1 MKKSFLLA
9 IILQFSIFSFQF
21 PVYPQV
27 ASEAEMLSPRKVGTD
42 EMVEVFAGDV
52 LPGEYSIEVESSS
65 SMFRITEAKLF
76 VARSD
81 DGTASMRAKI
91 TLSGKGYSKL
101 FLGTAQEASDSNGAG
116 EILRY
121 MDASSEKS
129 ENPSP
134 VVFELPVSALNSP
147 VKCAAFSIKKK
158 KWYDR
163 EILFDARTLP
173 EASLLVSPEKPQKI
187 TLKNGTYRMNV
198 TLTGGSGR
206 ASITNPAY
214 IIVKDGL
221 AQAEIEWSSPNYDYM
236 KVNRTRYDVDSKI
249 LDKGGNSTFLIPV
262 YSFNKKM
269 PVTADTVAMSKSHEI
284 QYWLEFDLNSAKKAK
299 KKK

>member
-65 SMFRITEAKLF
+65 SMFRIVESVLHVKDGKMS
-76 VARSD
+76 ARL
-81 DGTASMRAKI
+81 

-101 FLGTAQEASDSNGAG
+101 FLGTAEEASASKGEG

-129 ENPSP
+129 ENPSS

-147 VKCAAFSIKKK
+147 IKCAAFSIKKK

-236 KVNRTRYDVDSKI
+236 KVNRTRYEVDSKS

-284 QYWLEFDLNSAKKAK
+284 QYWIEFDLNSAKKAK